1 MHGDLELTLI
11 ALVVLAAL
19 GCGLLLERFRQPAI
33 LGYIMAGVLLGPSLL
48 GFVEN
53 RAIVAELAEL
63 GVLMLL
69 FLIGM
74 ELNLTSFKSV
84 LFLSVGTVL
93 LQIGVMLAVM
103 GALGYLFNLGVGL
116 TLVLAFSIA
125 LSSTA
130 VAVKMLSGIE
140 EAQTATG
147 KITIGVLIAQDL
159 AVVPII
165 LFLRGMG
172 VGGMALIIFFKIAL
186 SIGILVGLIWY
197 LSRREK
203 LSLPFSKIV
212 SGHEDLMPLAALLFC
227 FGCASLSGLIG
238 LSAPYG
244 AFLGGLIIG
253 NTVQSK
259 LMIETTKPIQAVL
272 MMVFFLSVG
281 LLMDLRYVWDHLF
294 KVFVLLVVIT
304 LGKTFL
310 NIFILRLFKKSWQKS
325 FLAGLLLSQMGEFAF
340 LLATIG
346 ADSKLIGEDG
356 KSLIISL
363 AAISL
368 AFSPLWLS
376 AARRL
381 HDFATNHSTFQ
392 QLLTMTYGTEIKYL
406 GQTWQGAKTL
416 WQKVVAQLSKSTSSN
431 PPSKKQ
437 PDSDA

>member
-33 LGYIMAGVLLGPSLL
+33 LGYIVAGVLLGPSLL

-53 RAIVAELAEL
+53 RAIVGDLAEL

-74 ELNLTSFKSV
+74 ELNLNAFKSV

-93 LQIGVMLAVM
+93 LQLGVMLAVM
-103 GALGYLFNLGVGL
+103 GGLGFLFNLSVGL
-116 TLVLAFSIA
+116 TLVLAFSVA

-130 VAVKMLSGIE
+130 VAVKMLTGIE
-140 EAQTATG
+140 ESQTTTG
-147 KITIGVLIAQDL
+147 KITIGILIAQDL

-172 VGGMALIIFFKIAL
+172 KGGVDLAIFFKIAL
-186 SIGILVGLIWY
+186 SIGILVALIGY

-212 SGHEDLMPLAALLFC
+212 SGHEDLMPLAGLLFC

-259 LMIETTKPIQAVL
+259 MMMEATKPIQAVL
-272 MMVFFLSVG
+272 MMIFFLSVG
-281 LLMDLRYVWDHLF
+281 LLMDLSYIWHHLF
-294 KVFVLLVVIT
+294 KVLVLLLLIT
-304 LGKTFL
+304 VGKTFL
-310 NIFILRLFKKSWQKS
+310 NIFILHLFKQPWQRS
-325 FLAGLLLSQMGEFAF
+325 FLASLLLSQMGEFAF
-340 LLATIG
+340 LLATVG
-346 ADSKLIGEDG
+346 ADSHLISEEG
-356 KSLIISL
+356 KSLVISL

-381 HDFATNHSTFQ
+381 HAYASTRSTFQ
-392 QLLTMTYGTEIKYL
+392 QLVSMMYGEEIKYL
-406 GQTWQGAKTL
+406 NRAWRGFKALWGTL
-416 WQKVVAQLSKSTSSN
+416 VQQFSKPS
-431 PPSKKQ
+431 SKK
-437 PDSDA
+437 PESDA